1 MKDMVSDDKTV
12 ELLEKA
18 VDGIGKLVEK
28 IKTLEQQ
35 TNELRETVQ
44 NQGQEIERLRKS
56 VGEIIGDH
64 K

>member
-1 MKDMVSDDKTV
+1 MVSDDKTV